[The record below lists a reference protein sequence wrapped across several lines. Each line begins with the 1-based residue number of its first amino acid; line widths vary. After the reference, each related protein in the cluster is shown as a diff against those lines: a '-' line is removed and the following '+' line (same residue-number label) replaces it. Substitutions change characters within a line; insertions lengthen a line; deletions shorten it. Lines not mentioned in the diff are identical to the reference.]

1 MDYIKEFLNLNL
13 KDYPNIQIDL
23 PIGFIVCFLLIGLA
37 VSAVFINIYKVT
49 NTKIIRRLLRRGAV
63 SENGALT
70 LSSLNINTFFVRR
83 ALSASGG
90 KLTSIVKEA
99 GKSVPTYEEVA
110 QKGKKIKASD
120 ISGKIDFSSA
130 RFYIDENSYEAAK
143 EESDKGSYSYL
154 PSIIISLIYALLLV
168 LSVFLLKDLISL
180 INGFLA

>member
-13 KDYPNIQIDL
+13 KNYPNIQIDL
-23 PIGFIVCFLLIGLA
+23 PIGLIVCFLLIGLA

-120 ISGKIDFSSA
+120 ISGRIDFSSA